1 MGEIGKQRQLN
12 GAVQDL
18 SLDMEQFLKDKMV
31 FKNLIW
37 ASIIEWDQ
45 ALFNLA

>member
-31 FKNLIW
+31 FKNLI
-37 ASIIEWDQ
+37 
-45 ALFNLA
+45 